1 MNLLFVCNQGQ
12 NRSRTGAELLKD
24 SVNTQYTGLYSESP
38 LKKSQMQWADIILVM
53 EDHQREE
60 ISKRFP
66 KEYMEKRI
74 ISLDIPDYFHY
85 NQPELIKLLK
95 EKISLI
101 LSIPQI
107 VS

>member
-24 SVNTQYTGLYSESP
+24 SFSTQHAGLHNELP

-74 ISLDIPDYFHY
+74 ISLDIPDYFYY